1 MTVVC
6 DAPRK
11 RQRDPHATGHFGTET
26 SDAVVSGELRGPAA
40 MSRSL
45 FSAQALWSCVC
56 LTVLLGS
63 LLTDA
68 ELDCR
73 KYPFYY
79 KCRGISA
86 KRSYVP
92 YNKAEPVSLKEL
104 YSDDDEPKNRQKTP
118 EAVLAWIRDRYGDE
132 ALDAYD
138 RRQLTE
144 GSFER
149 KPVF

>member
-1 MTVVC
+1 MYLQLTTL
-6 DAPRK
+6 RGFK
-11 RQRDPHATGHFGTET
+11 SPHH
-26 SDAVVSGELRGPAA
+26 AVVSGELRGPAA
-40 MSRSL
+40 MSRNL

-56 LTVLLGS
+56 LTVLVGS
-63 LLTDA
+63 LLADA

-92 YNKAEPVSLKEL
+92 YSKAEPVSLKEL
-104 YSDDDEPKNRQKTP
+104 YNDEDEPKNRQKTP

-132 ALDAYD
+132 MLDSYD
-138 RRQLTE
+138 RRQITE